1 MKKNKKIIYILL
13 IILVI
18 IIISVIIKNKKS
30 NIIVNNTE
38 NKTANIMIENA
49 VPDEEKPEEIT
60 TFNMTEENK
69 LKSVLILNEFNNGKN
84 LSTEQSKE
92 EINNIIYTIFGVTL
106 QDDKSINGLEQ
117 DEDGNYVFK
126 KNPELSL
133 NENLKIE
140 ELEDDVAAGTVYSNF
155 KLYSINDKNEK
166 KYIGDFVAEIGQNT
180 ESSDRY
186 IKSIS
191 RLD

>member
-1 MKKNKKIIYILL
+1 M
-13 IILVI
+13 
-18 IIISVIIKNKKS
+18 
-30 NIIVNNTE
+30 
-38 NKTANIMIENA
+38 
-49 VPDEEKPEEIT
+49 
-60 TFNMTEENK
+60 
-69 LKSVLILNEFNNGKN
+69 
-84 LSTEQSKE
+84 
-92 EINNIIYTIFGVTL
+92 

>member
-1 MKKNKKIIYILL
+1 M
-13 IILVI
+13 
-18 IIISVIIKNKKS
+18 
-30 NIIVNNTE
+30 VNNTE
-38 NKTANIMIENA
+38 NKTANIIIENA
-49 VPDEEKPEEIT
+49 IPDEEKPEEIT

-69 LKSVLILNEFNNGKN
+69 LKSVLILNEFNNGKI
-84 LSTEQSKE
+84 LSTEQYLKVAYNVIDNSYIDSKKEKNIYSKE

-126 KNPELSL
+126 KNSELSL

-186 IKSIS
+186 IKSIKK
-191 RLD
+191 LK

>member
-69 LKSVLILNEFNNGKN
+69 LKSVLILIEFNN
-84 LSTEQSKE
+84 
-92 EINNIIYTIFGVTL
+92 
-106 QDDKSINGLEQ
+106 
-117 DEDGNYVFK
+117 
-126 KNPELSL
+126 
-133 NENLKIE
+133 
-140 ELEDDVAAGTVYSNF
+140 
-155 KLYSINDKNEK
+155 
-166 KYIGDFVAEIGQNT
+166 
-180 ESSDRY
+180 
-186 IKSIS
+186 
-191 RLD
+191 